1 MLILVQNW
9 FQNRRAKSKQDAKK
23 AGTSQP
29 SQPVSG
35 TAPSLALDTDE
46 LTAHFMS
53 SNDFMSHNDSAVSVN
68 PMSLS
73 NGLGI
78 TRADS
83 GVTSNNNMPTTL
95 SPQDLLSPT
104 SQKSLKYEDLD
115 TNRKTLTQDDFDTFA
130 HGGDYDPSESSDH
143 LKAENPSSTDDN
155 NDLLSEYFPELTDFT
170 FDNALDDDVLGPTDM
185 QPAFSTDSYGTTTST
200 FSEAPSM
207 STLNSTAE
215 PIAQR
220 QASTQ
225 SSTSDWS
232 EHSTPSLS
240 LTPAAQQTDSVFN
253 SDENDVSPRG
263 KVPTHNS
270 AWQPGQSVPVDY
282 QEMDREFREAA
293 MRSANQSNSTS
304 EPQSRTSSNP
314 FSDSSMGFPE
324 DQIMSSAEAPAGLT
338 QSMNN
343 MEITNTVSKPRTLR
357 NQTSMSSMSGAG
369 SIAARRQR
377 PRPQP
382 LSSTSLRS
390 ASYCAGLP
398 TSTGVPASQSG
409 LTPAVPTLR
418 RIKSSN
424 VMNGIAN
431 GRISKNI
438 GGQRSPLNFT
448 FADAMNSPKF
458 ARSVS
463 SYSPAGAMTMGN
475 ASLAPPTPLSPT
487 DMPGAR
493 FDFQRQL
500 QQYQQAQAMS
510 QAMSRQPSMNE
521 SIDENGLLTA
531 ANTFS
536 SPPTTPLYGPQFSR
550 GRLGMLNENT
560 PPQSAP
566 ATQQCF
572 SGGMFPQSV
581 PMQASLSQQQ
591 QQMLQAQ
598 QQSYMPM
605 MPSEYPPMPNVMMQS
620 QPQYAGQYLEQ
631 LAATQQYAGMPQ
643 MVPAS
648 QPMGMGYPNM
658 QYARMMNAQQM
669 SAQQYNYLRANP
681 GMLLSQQQAQL
692 AQAKNIPAA
701 DFFVHEYSPPQDV
714 KNAGT
719 PRKAD
724 GGPKNYTFANHGPEH
739 FEKVKNK
746 DLLGS
751 PNGSLSGASS
761 SG

>member
-1 MLILVQNW
+1 
-9 FQNRRAKSKQDAKK
+9 
-23 AGTSQP
+23 
-29 SQPVSG
+29 
-35 TAPSLALDTDE
+35 
-46 LTAHFMS
+46 MS
-53 SNDFMSHNDSAVSVN
+53 SDDFMSHNDSAVSVN

-83 GVTSNNNMPTTL
+83 GTSSHDNMPTTL

-104 SQKSLKYEDLD
+104 SQKSMKQEDLE

-130 HGGDYDPSESSDH
+130 HGGDYDPNQSSDN
-143 LKAENPSSTDDN
+143 LKSETATSND
-155 NDLLSEYFPELTDFT
+155 NDLLINEYFPELTDFT

-185 QPAFSTDSYGTTTST
+185 QPAFSTDSYTST

-225 SSTSDWS
+225 SSASDWS

-240 LTPAAQQTDSVFN
+240 LTPAVQQTDSVFN
-253 SDENDVSPRG
+253 SDENDISPRG
-263 KVPTHNS
+263 KVPTPVS
-270 AWQPGQSVPVDY
+270 AWQPGHSVPVDY
-282 QEMDREFREAA
+282 EEMDREFREAA
-293 MRSANQSNSTS
+293 LRSANQANSTS

-314 FSDSSMGFPE
+314 FSDSSIGFPD
-324 DQIMSSAEAPAGLT
+324 DQIMSSAEPPAGLT

-343 MEITNTVSKPRTLR
+343 MEITNTVSKPRALR
-357 NQTSMSSMSGAG
+357 NQSSMSSMSGG
-369 SIAARRQR
+369 IAARRQR

-390 ASYCAGLP
+390 ASYCAGSGLP
-398 TSTGVPASQSG
+398 TSTGVPASQST
-409 LTPAVPTLR
+409 LTPTAPTLR

-448 FADAMNSPKF
+448 FADAMNAPKF

-463 SYSPAGAMTMGN
+463 GYSPASAMGVGN
-475 ASLAPPTPLSPT
+475 SSLAPPTPLSPT
-487 DMPGAR
+487 EMPPR
-493 FDFQRQL
+493 FDFQREL
-500 QQYQQAQAMS
+500 QRYQQAQAMS

-531 ANTFS
+531 GGNTFS

-550 GRLGMLNENT
+550 GRLGMMNENT

-572 SGGMFPQSV
+572 PGGMFPQSV

-591 QQMLQAQ
+591 QQQQMFRAQ

-605 MPSEYPPMPNVMMQS
+605 MPSEYPPMPNVMMQT

-631 LAATQQYAGMPQ
+631 LAAAQQYAAMPQ

-648 QPMGMGYPNM
+648 QPMGMSYQNM
-658 QYARMMNAQQM
+658 QYAQMMNAQQM
-669 SAQQYNYLRANP
+669 SAQQYNYLRANNP
-681 GMLLSQQQAQL
+681 GVLISQQQAQM

-739 FEKVKNK
+739 FEKVKHK